1 MTGVRLVNGRNVLAR
16 AVSGAV
22 VAAGLGLAL
31 FGAEPAAAQ
40 ATPPAGPAKIA
51 ILDVQRLVTDSLPG
65 KEALAKLKKLQEGK
79 VAEGK
84 AKSDE
89 IDALR
94 KRLNEGR
101 LSLADD
107 KIAELE
113 KQLEEKITAAR
124 RFQEDAEREF
134 TKSRE
139 TTFQEIE
146 RKVFP
151 VIEKYGQENG
161 YTFIFNKFQS
171 GLLFAANGTDVTDEI
186 IKRFDGQ
193 AAAPKAN

>member
-1 MTGVRLVNGRNVLAR
+1 MKGMGTQQQVSNRFAR
-16 AVSGAV
+16 A
-22 VAAGLGLAL
+22 AAGAGLAL
-31 FGAEPAAAQ
+31 ALTLGGASPATAQAAA
-40 ATPPAGPAKIA
+40 PPQSSKIA
-51 ILDVQRLVTDSLPG
+51 ILDVQRLVTDSVAG
-65 KEALAKLKKLQEGK
+65 KEALARLKKLQEGK
-79 VAEGK
+79 IAEGK

-89 IDALR
+89 IDGLR

-101 LSLADD
+101 MSLADD

-139 TTFQEIE
+139 TAFQDIE

-171 GLLFAANGTDVTDEI
+171 GLLFAANGTDVTDQI
-186 IKRFDGQ
+186 IQRFDAQ
-193 AAAPKAN
+193 AAAPKGN

>member
-1 MTGVRLVNGRNVLAR
+1 MESNRIGS
-16 AVSGAV
+16 VSKFWTRG
-22 VAAGLGLAL
+22 GLAAL
-31 FGAEPAAAQ
+31 ALTLTLGGAGSLSAQAAAQ
-40 ATPPAGPAKIA
+40 GTKIA
-51 ILDVQRLVTDSLPG
+51 ILDVQRLVTDSVAG

-101 LSLADD
+101 LALADD

-113 KQLEEKITAAR
+113 KQLEEKITGAR

-134 TKSRE
+134 NKSRE
-139 TTFQEIE
+139 SSFQDIE
-146 RKVFP
+146 RRVFP
-151 VIEKYGQENG
+151 VIEKFGQEGG

-171 GLLFAANGTDVTDEI
+171 GLLFAADGTDVTDQI
-186 IKRFDGQ
+186 IQRFDAQ
-193 AAAPKAN
+193 AAAPKGN